1 MFATLYIITCV
12 YAVCKMLYTECYFQF
27 IHFRVPKIP
36 VSSVF
41 ISSFARTQKA
51 KLWPRTVYLSTH
63 SKYKAKQRQSN
74 ISSHPSIR
82 SGGRNAL
89 DFFFLI
95 TGSNLFLML
104 SYSVRARW
112 WQTRV
117 AFQREIR
124 LIAAATKLPNS
135 PNPHATVW
143 FSNVRWC
150 VDRCCSF
157 KSDLG
162 ECFAPQGRSAR
173 CSEQKVLVLK
183 TALIICL
190 VCVFAAKH
198 FHHDS
203 QSGPTVAELT
213 LKISSQ
219 S

>member
-1 MFATLYIITCV
+1 MC
-12 YAVCKMLYTECYFQF
+12 
-27 IHFRVPKIP
+27 
-36 VSSVF
+36 
-41 ISSFARTQKA
+41 
-51 KLWPRTVYLSTH
+51 
-63 SKYKAKQRQSN
+63 
-74 ISSHPSIR
+74 
-82 SGGRNAL
+82 GRNAL

-112 WQTRV
+112 SQTRV
-117 AFQREIR
+117 AFQGEIR
-124 LIAAATKLPNS
+124 LIAAATKPPNS
-135 PNPHATVW
+135 PNQHATVW

-150 VDRCCSF
+150 VDRCGSF

-190 VCVFAAKH
+190 VCVCVCQTYFAAKH
-198 FHHDS
+198 FHHDF

>member
-1 MFATLYIITCV
+1 MFSNRCV
-12 YAVCKMLYTECYFQF
+12 GE
-27 IHFRVPKIP
+27 
-36 VSSVF
+36 
-41 ISSFARTQKA
+41 
-51 KLWPRTVYLSTH
+51 TH
-63 SKYKAKQRQSN
+63 Y
-74 ISSHPSIR
+74 
-82 SGGRNAL
+82 

-112 WQTRV
+112 SQTRV
-117 AFQREIR
+117 AFQGEIR
-124 LIAAATKLPNS
+124 LIAAATKPPNS
-135 PNPHATVW
+135 PNQHATVW

-190 VCVFAAKH
+190 VCVC
-198 FHHDS
+198 
-203 QSGPTVAELT
+203 VCVRLT
-213 LKISSQ
+213 LLQSTFTMTSSQ
-219 S
+219 GPQWQSWHWRSLLKAKAQTGLARSTFECIIWGTS